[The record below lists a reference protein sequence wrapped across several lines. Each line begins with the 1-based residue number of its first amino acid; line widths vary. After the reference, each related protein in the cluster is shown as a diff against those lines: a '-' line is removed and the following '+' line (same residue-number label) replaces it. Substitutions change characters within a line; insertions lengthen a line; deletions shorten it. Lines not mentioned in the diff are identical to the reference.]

1 MRCSDKWDKFALL
14 TEVHTVNR
22 CRQAQRGFS
31 LIELIFVIA
40 VVLIITGMALVQFLP
55 TMKSSR
61 AENALQTTLS
71 QVRNARGL
79 AIDQRSK
86 YRLTFVAPRTIQLD
100 RGVLDQVTHI
110 LSYAFVSTIDL
121 PNDTQFIA
129 ISGIPTSGNG
139 TPDSLPTFGNPIDF
153 GVDYG
158 TGGGKE
164 LYFQPDGRV
173 LDGANRLN
181 NGVVYIARPGELM
194 SSRAVSVLGA
204 TGRVK
209 GWRLIQ
215 QGGAVVGN
223 FSFNPMAESWIR
235 QIVSIMALCTLPG
248 RVN

>member
-1 MRCSDKWDKFALL
+1 M
-14 TEVHTVNR
+14 NR

-31 LIELIFVIA
+31 LIEAIFVIA
-40 VVLIITGMALVQFLP
+40 IALIITAGALIQFTPVL
-55 TMKSSR
+55 KSAR
-61 AENALQTTLS
+61 AENALQTTLA

-86 YRLTFVAPRTIQLD
+86 YRLTFVAPRTIQLH

-129 ISGIPTSGNG
+129 ITGIPTSGSG
-139 TPDSLPTFGNPIDF
+139 TTPDSLPTTGAAIDF
-153 GVDYG
+153 SLDYG
-158 TGGGKE
+158 GGGTQIF
-164 LYFQPDGRV
+164 FQPDGRA
-173 LDGANRLN
+173 LDSANRLN
-181 NGVVYIARPGELM
+181 TGVVYVARPGELM

-215 QGGAVVGN
+215 SGSKVAWTQ
-223 FSFNPMAESWIR
+223 
-235 QIVSIMALCTLPG
+235 
-248 RVN
+248 

>member
-79 AIDQRSK
+79 AIDQRRK
-86 YRLTFVAPRTIQLD
+86 YRLSFIADRTIQLD
-100 RGVLDQVTHI
+100 QVVVDPVTRI
-110 LSYAFVSTIDL
+110 QSFLLVSTIDL
-121 PNDTQFIA
+121 PADTQFIA
-129 ISGIPTSGNG
+129 IAGIPTSGNG
-139 TPDSLPTFGNPIDF
+139 TPDSLPTFGNAIDF
-153 GVDYG
+153 AVDYG
-158 TGGGKE
+158 GGGWQ
-164 LYFQPDGRV
+164 LFFQPDGRV
-173 LDGANRLN
+173 LDSSNRLN

-204 TGRVK
+204 AGRVK

-215 QGGAVVGN
+215 SGSDKVWT
-223 FSFNPMAESWIR
+223 E
-235 QIVSIMALCTLPG
+235 
-248 RVN
+248 

>member
-55 TMKSSR
+55 TMKSAR

-79 AIDQRSK
+79 AIDQRRK
-86 YRLTFVAPRTIQLD
+86 YRLSFIADRTIQLD
-100 RGVLDQVTHI
+100 QVVVDPVTRI
-110 LSYAFVSTIDL
+110 QSFLLVSTIDL
-121 PNDTQFIA
+121 PADTQFIA
-129 ISGIPTSGNG
+129 IAGIPTSGNG
-139 TPDSLPTFGNPIDF
+139 TPDSLPTFGNAIDF
-153 GVDYG
+153 AVDYG
-158 TGGGKE
+158 GGGWQ
-164 LYFQPDGRV
+164 LFFQPDGRV
-173 LDGANRLN
+173 LDSSNRLN

-204 TGRVK
+204 AGRVK

-215 QGGAVVGN
+215 SGSDKVWT
-223 FSFNPMAESWIR
+223 E
-235 QIVSIMALCTLPG
+235 
-248 RVN
+248 